1 MAWAEDRGF
10 AIHAA
15 VDARMAFVRKTYA
28 HLLAELVGVAAI
40 VAIAIRT
47 PALEQ
52 LALGLLSRW
61 YVPLLA
67 LFGISLVTRK
77 MLEGHRSIPVQY
89 AAAGLWVFFF
99 GLFLTPLALV
109 AKHLTGSYAVLG
121 EAAILTG
128 CAFTGLTAY
137 VFVTRKDFSFLGGA
151 LWMGSLLLLGVGVV
165 SIVFGGG
172 LGGGGSMVYSA
183 FGVLLMGGWVLHDTS
198 KVLHHRHVSEY
209 VAGSVDLL
217 VDFVYMFIHIASILL
232 NSRR

>member
-1 MAWAEDRGF
+1 M
-10 AIHAA
+10 
-15 VDARMAFVRKTYA
+15 
-28 HLLAELVGVAAI
+28 
-40 VAIAIRT
+40 
-47 PALEQ
+47 
-52 LALGLLSRW
+52 
-61 YVPLLA
+61 
-67 LFGISLVTRK
+67 
-77 MLEGHRSIPVQY
+77 
-89 AAAGLWVFFF
+89 
-99 GLFLTPLALV
+99 
-109 AKHLTGSYAVLG
+109 LG

-137 VFVTRKDFSFLGGA
+137 VFFTKKDFSFMRGA

-165 SIVFGGG
+165 SMLFGG
-172 LGGGGSMVYSA
+172 LGGGTGSIVYSS